1 MKFLGWMH
9 RKLMQNSTEPMKSS
23 KTGAQ
28 SACLSVQTLFDD
40 QNFHVEPI
48 NNLPHS
54 NITSAKS
61 SHRFKANTVE
71 VLFQEESF
79 EPFDFLAIG
88 TFGREL
94 LNTDPP
100 TPTLPMPNE
109 ALTNQ
114 QEITEY
120 DLQLINYELEKF
132 LEAEEKEISNDIPG
146 RGSEASIITLS
157 SKPITEAD
165 PEGHTYMAACPLQN
179 YLFATC
185 IELAET
191 DKEVKKE
198 KTSLEELFKRNNI
211 VPDDLIEKCEGA
223 ERPRKRNAAQF
234 LKKVLKKF
242 HSLSSSS
249 TVSMK
254 NEASV
259 SISIKKKLPKA
270 LKMFQ
275 KKVHPEEMTGKQI
288 AKLQKGYKKDISD
301 QDSRKIGHNEN
312 KTVHQAA
319 SKKSEKNIRK
329 ISSNSICKDA
339 STSTGGHWIK
349 TDSDWVAT
357 VKANTSSLILF
368 GFQGGVCL
376 SMYAHEFY

>member
-1 MKFLGWMH
+1 MMHISNFCLCMQFLGWMH
-9 RKLMQNSTEPMKSS
+9 RKLMQNSTEPMKNS
-23 KTGAQ
+23 KTGAH

-40 QNFHVEPI
+40 QNYHVEPTS
-48 NNLPHS
+48 NLPHS
-54 NITSAKS
+54 NINSPKS
-61 SHRFKANTVE
+61 SHRFKANMVE

-109 ALTNQ
+109 ALTDQ

-132 LEAEEKEISNDIPG
+132 LEAEEKEIANDISG
-146 RGSEASIITLS
+146 RDSEASIITLS
-157 SKPITEAD
+157 SKPIMGAH
-165 PEGHTYMAACPLQN
+165 PEGHMYMAACPLQN

-191 DKEVKKE
+191 NKEVKKE

-211 VPDDLIEKCEGA
+211 VHDDPIGKCEGA
-223 ERPRKRNAAQF
+223 EQPRKRNAARF

-242 HSLSSSS
+242 HSSSSSS
-249 TVSMK
+249 TVSFK
-254 NEASV
+254 NDAAV
-259 SISIKKKLPKA
+259 SISIKKKLSKA

-275 KKVHPEEMTGKQI
+275 KKVHPEEMTEKQI
-288 AKLQKGYKKDISD
+288 AKLQKGYKKDFSD
-301 QDSRKIGHNEN
+301 EDGRQIGHNEN
-312 KTVHQAA
+312 KMVHQAA
-319 SKKSEKNIRK
+319 SKKSEKNIMK
-329 ISSNSICKDA
+329 LCSNSTCKDA
-339 STSTGGHWIK
+339 STTTGGHWIK
-349 TDSDWVAT
+349 TDSDYLV
-357 VKANTSSLILF
+357 LEL
-368 GFQGGVCL
+368 QG
-376 SMYAHEFY
+376 